1 VVKNDDVRLFQPF
14 LFGYG
19 QWGLPPS
26 PEGTVYEQRGAVII
40 PSNAP
45 AGEYRVALAI
55 SQPFVERF
63 DQFEAWAGVPA
74 ALQVTARPLPRN
86 GP

>member
-1 VVKNDDVRLFQPF
+1 VKSQDVRLFQPF
-14 LFGYG
+14 LFVYG

-26 PEGTVYEQRGAVII
+26 PEGTVYEQRGAVIA

-45 AGEYRVALAI
+45 AGTYHVALAI
-55 SQPFVERF
+55 SQPYAE
-63 DQFEAWAGVPA
+63 QFEELQGWATLPVT
-74 ALQVTARPLPRN
+74 LEVTARPLPRN